1 MVQCEVILPNIV
13 TAVKILGI
21 RTFPLLE
28 GEATSISL
36 CRLRS
41 EAALLCKTILATL
54 GMSSGGEGKKQTG
67 IHFYHS
73 GDGTIRQAHRLL
85 IGSWENYHKN
95 IAEVNVFISC
105 L

>member
-13 TAVKILGI
+13 TAVKIFGI

-36 CRLRS
+36 CLLRS

-54 GMSSGGEGKKQTG
+54 DMNSGGQGKKQTG
-67 IHFYHS
+67 NSRHDS
-73 GDGTIRQAHRLL
+73 GYGTIRQAHRLL
-85 IGSWENYHKN
+85 IGSWKNYHKN